1 MRKAL
6 TLGLLVFM
14 MFIANVALAG
24 PPIDLSAEA
33 VSDSEIYLSWEDGDA
48 WQDGGYRIRRAE
60 GGGPFQDLIDVPVNT
75 TEHNDTDQL
84 SEYTEYTYQVQGLTG
99 SGFPVGDTTE
109 ASATTKISPPTNLVA
124 TPFSSSQI
132 DLEWTDNSD
141 VTNDFEVE
149 RNSVVIGTVI
159 DGTTYSDTGLSPGTT
174 YTYVVRAF
182 VGTDKSDDSN
192 EASATT
198 LPAPEPD
205 IAIDPTEGIYDFV
218 DVGSTKP
225 ITFTVSNT
233 GGGDLIVSSADD
245 ISLTGTHQ
253 GEFGFVSGKEPFTLS
268 TGQEHNIVVQFAPT
282 SEGSKEATLSIVS
295 NDPDPAENPLLTP
308 LSGTGT
314 TLGNPTIV
322 TYEPQDESLV
332 DFLTASISLF
342 FSEPMDTQAVLDSVF
357 LRRQEGLPEIP
368 ASINHHLFW
377 FGPDGVIPG
386 YEDTFHVSWTDND
399 ATLTMTF
406 SDASYVSPT
415 GNVLREGGTYTL
427 EIIEP
432 VTATDK
438 AGNPL
443 ELPDGQ
449 TLYTFYTPDYGD
461 ADLGRSLGLED
472 ALRLAW
478 HVLEV
483 PEYDIFDYF
492 AGFGLSQ
499 DLANYILNVSRLSLY
514 PILPPGD
521 GLGLEDALY
530 IAWKVLEVEGYEEFP
545 VEKGGAAP
553 SLNPLSSADISTR
566 VVGLS
571 YSQSGISIDLDNATD
586 IHCAE
591 LRLTYDANALV
602 VSRVSKTHFTSKS
615 ILEHYNPP
623 GELRLALINGFPIY
637 DVGSL
642 ADIQFSPAPGA
653 KEVNLDSVKLT
664 KVELNVGAIKT
675 RLEALPHRTLMLLQ
689 NYPNP
694 FNPET
699 WIPYK
704 LNRTVNVNI
713 SIYNVNGQLV
723 RMMRLGEQAPG
734 SYVTKDKAAHWDG
747 TNNKGEKVAS
757 GTYFYQLKAGEKSF
771 VKRMVILK

>member
-14 MFIANVALAG
+14 MFIANIALAA
-24 PPIDLSAEA
+24 PPTNLAAEA
-33 VSDSEIYLSWEDGDA
+33 VSDSEIDLSWTDSNTWEDGYHIERDGVPIKDVLKDVDYP
-48 WQDGGYRIRRAE
+48 DGGTVTYS
-60 GGGPFQDLIDVPVNT
+60 
-75 TEHNDTDQL
+75 DTGL
-84 SEYTEYTYQVQGLTG
+84 SEYTTYTYRVRAFKG
-99 SGFPVGDTTE
+99 TTNGGYSNE
-109 ASATTKISPPTNLVA
+109 DSATTQISPPSNLVA
-124 TPFSSSQI
+124 TPFSDSQI

-141 VTNDFEVE
+141 VEDGFIIE
-149 RNSVVIGTVI
+149 RDSVDIDTVPA
-159 DGTTYSDTGLSPGTT
+159 GTTTYNDTGLDPETE
-174 YTYVVRAF
+174 YIYRVRAYK
-182 VGTDKSDDSN
+182 GEDESDYSDP
-192 EASATT
+192 ASATT
-198 LPAPEPD
+198 LGPPD
-205 IAIDPTEGIYDFV
+205 IAIYPTEGLYEYV
-218 DVGSTKP
+218 DVGSTKD

-233 GGGDLIVSSADD
+233 GEADLIVESADD
-245 ISLTGTHQ
+245 ISLTGPNAD
-253 GEFGFVSGKEPFTLS
+253 EFAFVSGKEPFTLS

-282 SEGSKEATLSIVS
+282 SEGPKEATLSIVS

-332 DFLTASISLF
+332 DFLTDSIFLF
-342 FSEPMDTQAVLDSVF
+342 FSEPMDTQSVLDSVF

-368 ASINHHLFW
+368 ASINYHLFW

-461 ADLGRSLGLED
+461 ADLSRVGDFLSLGD
-472 ALRLAW
+472 AVLLAR
-478 HVLEV
+478 HVLDV
-483 PEYDIFDYF
+483 PGFDSFDYF

-499 DLANYILNVSRLSLY
+499 DCAIYILNVDRPSPYPIGEPDDLSL
-514 PILPPGD
+514 GD
-521 GLGLEDALY
+521 AVL
-530 IAWKVLEVEGYEEFP
+530 IARKVLDVPGYEEFP

-553 SLNPLSSADISTR
+553 SLKPLSLTDIGMR
-566 VVGLS
+566 VVGLN
-571 YSQSGISIDLDNATD
+571 YGRSGISIDLDNATD

-591 LRLTYDANALV
+591 VRLTYDANALV
-602 VSRVSKTHFTSKS
+602 VSRVSKTSFTSKS
-615 ILEHYNPP
+615 ILEHHNPP
-623 GELRLALINGFPIY
+623 GELRLALINGSPLY
-637 DVGSL
+637 DAGSL
-642 ADIQFSPAPGA
+642 ADIQFSPAPGS

-675 RLEALPHRTLMLLQ
+675 KLKALPHRTLMLLQ

-704 LNRTVNVNI
+704 LNRTVNVDI

-723 RMMRLGEQAPG
+723 RMMRLGEQPPG
-734 SYVTKDKAAHWDG
+734 SYVTKGKAAHWDG
-747 TNNKGEKVAS
+747 TNNKGERVAS
-757 GTYFYQLKAGEKSF
+757 GAYFYQLKAGEKSF

>member
-1 MRKAL
+1 
-6 TLGLLVFM
+6 M
-14 MFIANVALAG
+14 MFIANVVLAA
-24 PPIDLSAEA
+24 PPSDLSAEA
-33 VSDSEIYLSWEDGDA
+33 VSDSRIDLSWTDNAPFVEDGYEIERD
-48 WQDGGYRIRRAE
+48 DGGGFVKIGEVLQGIDYGDGE
-60 GGGPFQDLIDVPVNT
+60 LIEYID
-75 TEHNDTDQL
+75 DTGL
-84 SEYTEYTYQVQGLTG
+84 SEFTEYTYHVRAYKGE
-99 SGFPVGDTTE
+99 DE
-109 ASATTKISPPTNLVA
+109 
-124 TPFSSSQI
+124 
-132 DLEWTDNSD
+132 SD
-141 VTNDFEVE
+141 
-149 RNSVVIGTVI
+149 
-159 DGTTYSDTGLSPGTT
+159 YSDP
-174 YTYVVRAF
+174 
-182 VGTDKSDDSN
+182 
-192 EASATT
+192 ASATT
-198 LPAPEPD
+198 LGPPD
-205 IAIDPTEGIYDFV
+205 IAIYPTEGIYDYV
-218 DVGSTKP
+218 DVESTKD

-233 GGGDLIVSSADD
+233 GEADLIVESADD
-245 ISLTGTHQ
+245 ISLTGPNAD
-253 GEFGFVSGKEPFTLS
+253 EFAFVSGKEPFTLS

-282 SEGSKEATLSIVS
+282 SEGPKEATLSIVS

-449 TLYTFYTPDYGD
+449 TLYTFYTPDCGD
-461 ADLGRSLGLED
+461 ADLSRVGDFLSLGD
-472 ALRLAW
+472 AVLLAR
-478 HVLEV
+478 HVLDV
-483 PEYDIFDYF
+483 PGFDSFDYF

-499 DLANYILNVSRLSLY
+499 DCAIYILNVDRPSPY
-514 PILPPGD
+514 PIGEPDDLSFGD
-521 GLGLEDALY
+521 AVL
-530 IAWKVLEVEGYEEFP
+530 IARKVLDVPGYEEFP

-553 SLNPLSSADISTR
+553 SLKPLSLTDIGMR
-566 VVGLS
+566 VVGLN
-571 YSQSGISIDLDNATD
+571 YGRSGISIDLDNATD

-591 LRLTYDANALV
+591 VRLTYDANALV
-602 VSRVSKTHFTSKS
+602 VSRVSKTPFTSKS
-615 ILEHYNPP
+615 ILEHHNPP
-623 GELRLALINGFPIY
+623 GELRLALINGSPLY
-637 DVGSL
+637 DAGSL
-642 ADIQFSPAPGA
+642 ADIQFSPAPGS

-675 RLEALPHRTLMLLQ
+675 KLKALPHRTLMLLQ

-704 LNRTVNVNI
+704 LNRTVNVDI

-723 RMMRLGEQAPG
+723 RMMRLGEQPPG
-734 SYVTKDKAAHWDG
+734 SYVTKGKAAHWDG
-747 TNNKGEKVAS
+747 TNNKGERVAS
-757 GTYFYQLKAGEKSF
+757 GAYFYQLKAGEKSF